1 MYKRERSVLAA
12 WALVQCVCTA
22 ILPLVAGF
30 LVAAPA
36 PRCRQA
42 APSVRASPAQTST
55 LSTRTAGRRRAELQL
70 SAARQAEAFSALV
83 SWLEKAGGEVHSCV
97 ELTEDDAGAGCGLRA
112 ACDVRAGELLVR
124 VPREA
129 QLCHRTEEEGSE
141 SASLQAIMTTE
152 ASRKGRLPLAV
163 KLMREKALDQ
173 AASRFGPYLASLPSS
188 FPRHPLYF
196 VEDLPE
202 VQFVEP
208 EAAAVERLREVLRLC
223 DEGLCGGGG
232 GGGGGE
238 DLGLVVWAAC
248 AASSRAIRLPGALA
262 SSYADALVPVV
273 DLV

>member
-1 MYKRERSVLAA
+1 MCKRARSVLSA

-22 ILPLVAGF
+22 LLPLVAGF

-42 APSVRASPAQTST
+42 APSVRASPVQTRT
-55 LSTRTAGRRRAELQL
+55 RSTRTAGRRRAELQL
-70 SAARQAEAFSALV
+70 SGAEAFSALL
-83 SWLEKAGGEVHSCV
+83 SWLEKAGGEVHSSV
-97 ELTEDDAGAGCGLRA
+97 ELTEDDAGAGCGLRV

-129 QLCHRTEEEGSE
+129 QLCHRTEEEVSE

-152 ASRKGRLPLAV
+152 ASRKARLPLAV

-223 DEGLCGGGG
+223 DEGVGGGG
-232 GGGGGE
+232 GGGGG